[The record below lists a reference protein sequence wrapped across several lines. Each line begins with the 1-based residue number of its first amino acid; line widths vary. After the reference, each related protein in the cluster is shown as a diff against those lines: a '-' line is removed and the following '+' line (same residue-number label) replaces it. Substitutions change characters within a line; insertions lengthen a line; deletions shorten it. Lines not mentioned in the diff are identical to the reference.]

1 MTNTSDMAIP
11 DTSAEFKLLATA
23 ASYLRQNFE
32 EEYNAWVDSPF
43 EWILHLPA
51 GSKGKLGKH
60 LVYQWCALKGLAV
73 DRCSDSEADMLVN
86 GHRVEVKF
94 STLWKIGV
102 YKFQQIRDQNYEY
115 SVFLGISPFD
125 AHCWVISKV
134 ILKNNVIG
142 HTGQHT
148 GSGSQETAWIS
159 VDPQSPPEWL
169 VPYGGNLEKAFSVLK
184 ALSPRKK

>member
-1 MTNTSDMAIP
+1 MTIP

-32 EEYNAWVDSPF
+32 EEYMAWVDSPF

-94 STLWKIGV
+94 STLWKAGI

-115 SVFLGISPFD
+115 SVCLGISPFD
-125 AHCWVISKV
+125 AHCWVVSKV
-134 ILKNNVIG
+134 ILKKYVIG
-142 HTGQHT
+142 QMGQHT
-148 GSGSQETAWIS
+148 GSGSLETAWIS
-159 VDPQSPPEWL
+159 VIPQNPPEWL
-169 VPYGGNLEKAFSVLK
+169 APYGGTLEKAFSVLK
-184 ALSPRKK
+184 TLSTRKK